1 MITEEADANVL
12 YDEATTNL
20 KYRAPVIRP
29 DAAREYYAS
38 VRTNVLLAWVVS
50 NVRSI
55 VFANCVLMGFVSH
68 GLLLAGILGGGQS
81 VDTFKPGGG
90 ITATKAYMTFVL
102 AFVGLTSIIISAILL
117 PVASERYVDRAPTRT

>member
-1 MITEEADANVL
+1 MLRGNIMLACAQMYVSLPPLPLPPLRMLLTL
-12 YDEATTNL
+12 HFFL
-20 KYRAPVIRP
+20 FMQ
-29 DAAREYYAS
+29 
-38 VRTNVLLAWVVS
+38 VLLAWVVS